1 MSETEQSASRVSV
14 PRAVIPPFERPPLQ
28 TKRDVL
34 ADVTLVTPRERRSNL
49 RRARLRKKEEEPY
62 FSPERQA
69 DLISERPALA
79 RQKRNKKPGD
89 PSRSVP
95 LAFDELGNFVK
106 PLAGR
111 IPARQATQA
120 HLLLELGLSGKARR
134 QAWCSLVARRRDCFS
149 GNPEHQFYSLCRCGN
164 RYCPTCGP
172 KSFRDLFTR
181 HSRLRPLVDHLLEHR
196 ATDHRPRVLAK
207 LDFTTR
213 NTGDMPTADGV
224 RRFNEDIRK
233 FFRAVEKR
241 FGVSRK
247 DYGFLWCCEFG
258 SGNTNLHAHGIYVG
272 PLLPQR
278 KRQLSKLWAE
288 IRKDGSYIVSIKF
301 AHSFE
306 AALGHALKYPSKFFD
321 ASPHGSLSWRL
332 LFSECG
338 AFMHWPHFSI
348 RESCENRVRKVPAKP
363 DDAPFVAICFW
374 TLPVGTFS
382 TTFRARAAAMPT
394 PFASRLDVQ
403 KSSQGRGRREPK
415 VGKNCGEHTFGR
427 RRHSG
432 AMRDLAFF

>member
-321 ASPHGSLSWRL
+321 ASPARL
-332 LFSECG
+332 AELEV
-338 AFMHWPHFSI
+338 AFQ
-348 RESCENRVRKVPAKP
+348 RVRRVHALAAFFNPRIVREPGEEGPCQAGRCP
-363 DDAPFVAICFW
+363 ICGDLLLDAPGWHF
-374 TLPVGTFS
+374 
-382 TTFRARAAAMPT
+382 
-394 PFASRLDVQ
+394 LDNFQ
-403 KSSQGRGRREPK
+403 SEGRRDADAVRVEVGRAK
-415 VGKNCGEHTFGR
+415 VL
-427 RRHSG
+427 SG
-432 AMRDLAFF
+432 AGPP

>member
-172 KSFRDLFTR
+172 KCSVICSLVIPGYALWWTISSNIERRITDRAFWQNLI
-181 HSRLRPLVDHLLEHR
+181 LRR
-196 ATDHRPRVLAK
+196 
-207 LDFTTR
+207 
-213 NTGDMPTADGV
+213 
-224 RRFNEDIRK
+224 
-233 FFRAVEKR
+233 
-241 FGVSRK
+241 
-247 DYGFLWCCEFG
+247 
-258 SGNTNLHAHGIYVG
+258 
-272 PLLPQR
+272 
-278 KRQLSKLWAE
+278 E
-288 IRKDGSYIVSIKF
+288 IR
-301 AHSFE
+301 
-306 AALGHALKYPSKFFD
+306 
-321 ASPHGSLSWRL
+321 
-332 LFSECG
+332 
-338 AFMHWPHFSI
+338 
-348 RESCENRVRKVPAKP
+348 
-363 DDAPFVAICFW
+363 AICQPQ
-374 TLPVGTFS
+374 T
-382 TTFRARAAAMPT
+382 
-394 PFASRLDVQ
+394 
-403 KSSQGRGRREPK
+403 
-415 VGKNCGEHTFGR
+415 
-427 RRHSG
+427 
-432 AMRDLAFF
+432 AFVLQ